1 MARTKKKKN
10 KKKNEQRS
18 TNFERTY
25 FLNGLF
31 MSFLGTLE
39 IEKIFFAKIRE
50 NIQMLREKV
59 VCFGSLWDILSH
71 TQNWKN

>member
-1 MARTKKKKN
+1 MGEGWLELKKKKQ
-10 KKKNEQRS
+10 KKNEQRS

-59 VCFGSLWDILSH
+59 VCFGSL
-71 TQNWKN
+71 